1 MLYKFHTNILIVTLL
16 AYGLISVLIYQRVFC
31 VMTIGF
37 LVAFVTQMA
46 LLIFFAQEKE
56 RELSP
61 KLLFW
66 TVLVYTLFLGSFL
79 MLISYYYDGDTF
91 MFCKFDA
98 MFYYSYS
105 MKFAE
110 LGLVQG
116 LNFVVH
122 TFEYDDWGAIVF
134 DGLMMSIVPDKLFL
148 NAVHLILGA
157 TTSVYLYKIGR
168 YYMPDIYAF
177 LAALGFG
184 TSSYI
189 VFFHCSF
196 LKESVFVFMVVATLY
211 YLFLFITNQSRSAW
225 LPILLLLIAQLFYR
239 PAVTAML
246 LVSAM
251 VYYAITQRKNA
262 ISIFLYAAAAV
273 VFAASLGDLQQIM
286 DSNTQGGNVEAL
298 VAETNN
304 SSYSYSFNYFVSL
317 FGAIFGPFP
326 SSFPKNPEAPTWVVF
341 YGAGLS
347 YRMFLVFA
355 FWTGIYMIFKKKLI
369 ELYPIVMFVLFELVA
384 TGLVCASLELR
395 KVILHIPFIYLIAF
409 YGLWTQSE
417 KDNSMSYTVWIKY
430 GFIIAVFYLWNVV
443 KV

>member
-1 MLYKFHTNILIVTLL
+1 
-16 AYGLISVLIYQRVFC
+16 
-31 VMTIGF
+31 
-37 LVAFVTQMA
+37 
-46 LLIFFAQEKE
+46 
-56 RELSP
+56 
-61 KLLFW
+61 
-66 TVLVYTLFLGSFL
+66 
-79 MLISYYYDGDTF
+79 
-91 MFCKFDA
+91 
-98 MFYYSYS
+98 
-105 MKFAE
+105 
-110 LGLVQG
+110 
-116 LNFVVH
+116 
-122 TFEYDDWGAIVF
+122 
-134 DGLMMSIVPDKLFL
+134 
-148 NAVHLILGA
+148 
-157 TTSVYLYKIGR
+157 
-168 YYMPDIYAF
+168 
-177 LAALGFG
+177 
-184 TSSYI
+184 
-189 VFFHCSF
+189 
-196 LKESVFVFMVVATLY
+196 MVVATLY